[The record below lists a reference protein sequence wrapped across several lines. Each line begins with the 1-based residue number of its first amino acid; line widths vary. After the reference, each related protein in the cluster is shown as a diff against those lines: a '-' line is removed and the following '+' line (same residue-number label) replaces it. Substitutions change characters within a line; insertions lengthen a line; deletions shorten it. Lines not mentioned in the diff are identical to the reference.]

1 MNQILAVENERK
13 EKVKTKRIKTG
24 RPIEIKGI
32 VMFFAVIIMV
42 FGITLAGQGT
52 YAIYKN
58 IDDKKPENIPSVSIG
73 RINDR
78 AVIHVTHNV
87 EISKIV
93 YSWNDGEESAIP
105 IGSTT
110 AKEEITL
117 LGNDSILKLTIEDI
131 NGKKVKYQKQ
141 YFLAGV
147 DITKPSIEIETQNG
161 NDKMKI
167 IAKDETEIAYVTY
180 QWEDGE
186 PVTINAEQQGQKE
199 MIVQVPLTA
208 GSKKIRIIA
217 VDTNGNIEEIPEQE
231 ITITTSKPEMSVI
244 RNKGQI
250 TVKASDKD
258 GVKDIV
264 INLNGE
270 IYKAENINKKSV
282 KVGPVNLREGN
293 NTISVEVT
301 NVSGYT
307 EKATAELQYNP

>member
-1 MNQILAVENERK
+1 
-13 EKVKTKRIKTG
+13 
-24 RPIEIKGI
+24 
-32 VMFFAVIIMV
+32 MFFAVIIMV

-110 AKEEITL
+110 AEEEITL
-117 LGNDSILKLTIEDI
+117 LGNDSILNLTIEDI

-186 PVTINAEQQGQKE
+186 PVTINADQQGQKE